1 MDLLCRRL
9 PSLPLRL
16 QAGGGGRG
24 GEGEKKEAEGEQ
36 EVGQEGSGDQGSS
49 PNCPRASL

>member
-1 MDLLCRRL
+1 MEKKEV
-9 PSLPLRL
+9 
-16 QAGGGGRG
+16 
-24 GEGEKKEAEGEQ
+24 EGEKKEAEGEQ